1 MCAVATYQGAA
12 YADVDLDN
20 GPRDDALIRHIEA
33 RNPGLT
39 NIRLIGVTWTEF
51 VNTRVRPHMRRYN
64 VTYVAD
70 GTLAAT

>member
-20 GPRDDALIRHIEA
+20 GPRDDALIRHIQA

-51 VNTRVRPHMRRYN
+51 VNTRIRPHMRRYN